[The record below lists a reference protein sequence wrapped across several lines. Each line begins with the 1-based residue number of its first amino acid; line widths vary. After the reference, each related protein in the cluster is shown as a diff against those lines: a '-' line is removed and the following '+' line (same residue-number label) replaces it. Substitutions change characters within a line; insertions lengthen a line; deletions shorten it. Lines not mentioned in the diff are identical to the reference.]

1 MFISD
6 SAETNLLI
14 CMSYCW
20 QLQVS
25 PPTYS
30 IWIARPQDMLIS
42 AFSKYG
48 QIAFKR
54 TYINWHFHEELV
66 NVVPYLYICLRAK
79 LLQSCLTLCDP
90 MDCSPLGTS
99 VHRILQA
106 RIVKWVVIPFSR
118 GSSWPRNQTCVS
130 CIGRW
135 ILYHWTTREAPLG
148 LMILCHNDWCFC
160 SHTLCLNPFVFLSLF
175 NSCGFI
181 GLTQIALMGL
191 SNSGSLT

>member
-1 MFISD
+1 M
-6 SAETNLLI
+6 ECELLI
-14 CMSYCW
+14 RLWRTLVSYSTE
-20 QLQVS
+20 LYFHLSLPDV
-25 PPTYS
+25 S
-30 IWIARPQDMLIS
+30 IWIDWS
-42 AFSKYG
+42 Y
-48 QIAFKR
+48 
-54 TYINWHFHEELV
+54 ELLGRV
-66 NVVPYLYICLRAK
+66 LQRWCALLKAHAH
-79 LLQSCLTLCDP
+79 LLQSCPTLCHP
-90 MDCSPLGTS
+90 TDCSPPGTS

-106 RIVKWVVIPFSR
+106 RILKWVVIPFSR

-130 CIGRW
+130 YIGRW

-160 SHTLCLNPFVFLSLF
+160 SHTLSLNPFVFLSLF

>member
-25 PPTYS
+25 PPTYN

-54 TYINWHFHEELV
+54 TYINWHFYEESV

-79 LLQSCLTLCDP
+79 SLQSCLTLCDP
-90 MDCSPLGTS
+90 MDCSPPGSS
-99 VHRILQA
+99 VHGDSPGKNTRVCCHALLQGIFPTQESNA
-106 RIVKWVVIPFSR
+106 GLSY
-118 GSSWPRNQTCVS
+118 C
-130 CIGRW
+130 RW
-135 ILYHWTTREAPLG
+135 ILYHLSHQGSPTGLELVTCRDSQEPRGVLG
-148 LMILCHNDWCFC
+148 GRCFW
-160 SHTLCLNPFVFLSLF
+160 LQPFISLLLIF
-175 NSCGFI
+175 
-181 GLTQIALMGL
+181 
-191 SNSGSLT
+191 GSLLIHVYLNFLI